1 MSFADAIQREA
12 KEDLY
17 YGQVVII
24 VSRWSLIVAGILL
37 SLWSATSIADISLTV
52 LFMATL
58 MAMNFYLHGRYLV
71 NQPVNARLVYLSSGI
86 DLVVITLM
94 VIFWTQGG
102 GPGIHS
108 PFFVFLYPALLAF
121 GLVFQPRIAATY
133 SGVTIV
139 LYALVVLLTSGL
151 PDVATTKALFE
162 RVVTLGATAGLGTYF
177 WRVQRARR
185 RGTRGYR
192 EQLLSE
198 IETLT
203 GRPAIDLR

>member
-1 MSFADAIQREA
+1 MSIADAIQREA

-24 VSRWSLIVAGILL
+24 VARWALIVAGIVL
-37 SLWSATSIADISLTV
+37 SLWSATSITDISLTV
-52 LFMATL
+52 LSMAML

-94 VIFWTQGG
+94 VIFWTQGR

-121 GLVFQPRIAATY
+121 ALVFRPRIAAAF
-133 SGVTIV
+133 SVVTIG
-139 LYALVVLLTSGL
+139 LYAVVVVLTSGL
-151 PDVATTKALFE
+151 PDTEAMKVLFE
-162 RVVTLGATAGLGTYF
+162 RVVTLAATAGLGTYF

-185 RGTRGYR
+185 RGTSTYR

-198 IETLT
+198 IEAVSTRWP
-203 GRPAIDLR
+203 GRIG